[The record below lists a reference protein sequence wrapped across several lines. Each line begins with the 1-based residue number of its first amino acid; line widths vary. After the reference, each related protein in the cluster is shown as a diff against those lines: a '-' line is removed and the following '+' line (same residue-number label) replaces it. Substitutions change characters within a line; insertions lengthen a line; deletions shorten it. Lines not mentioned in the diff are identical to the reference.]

1 MQLCSLTICFLAYQT
16 ELETVDL
23 SSLHQ
28 ELLWHSSSK
37 KCSRVQVASVYS
49 SHRYSSH
56 CLTELC
62 TRVPGRWSHPLQE
75 WIPVIYSTLSSGKP
89 FPSKWRHRCDVGRRE
104 NSGRR
109 GHRDRLTTSSLP
121 FKVAWSTLWDLHLDL
136 FPSLK
141 YMCGL
146 YCTTGVAVV
155 GLVCGTEPRRRTA
168 LAAS

>member
-16 ELETVDL
+16 ELETVDF

-75 WIPVIYSTLSSGKP
+75 WIPVIYSTLSSGKLVSSP
-89 FPSKWRHRCDVGRRE
+89 AHFRPPSCRGRGRWSGKLSPHSWSVTLHSQNRE
-104 NSGRR
+104 YQLDCRSVTWLRR
-109 GHRDRLTTSSLP
+109 QQSSVAEWHTPDR
-121 FKVAWSTLWDLHLDL
+121 
-136 FPSLK
+136 
-141 YMCGL
+141 
-146 YCTTGVAVV
+146 
-155 GLVCGTEPRRRTA
+155 E
-168 LAAS
+168 